1 MSRRTDDY
9 DRSARITRDAYEY
22 AQREDS
28 DPEFA
33 SLMLG
38 SMVEQG
44 SREERGTYPPDGHD
58 YPASGR

>member
-9 DRSARITRDAYEY
+9 DRSARITRDACKY

-33 SLMLG
+33 SLILG

-44 SREERGTYPPDGHD
+44 HREDYGTYPPDGHD
-58 YPASGR
+58 FPAGR